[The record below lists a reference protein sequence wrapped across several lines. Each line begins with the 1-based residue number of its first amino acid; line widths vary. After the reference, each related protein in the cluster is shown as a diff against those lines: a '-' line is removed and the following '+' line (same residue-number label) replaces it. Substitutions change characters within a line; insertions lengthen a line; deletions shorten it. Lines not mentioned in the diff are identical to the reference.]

1 MEPVES
7 CCFARSL
14 SRLLTQLVDIDVSSN
29 ADLNLLTAEL
39 DKQWHTLWESISS
52 GTSDPVVAAAVAAAA
67 PWMWSPRE
75 TEACDARP
83 VLQWI
88 QHELAFGEGPAIWAE
103 VLLDDPQRIDALGQW
118 VADRCAVND
127 ESCSREINRRH
138 ASELSRNEFVT
149 EYMEANRPVLI
160 EGLVNEKWF
169 IARLS
174 DDHGE
179 KEVATRKQERCA
191 WLMRQTASP
200 SARCPSW
207 EQATRSKL
215 PADAVHHVTVVPNF
229 RDIARHYGADLV
241 SVQQQAAPGFFPS
254 PSCSVPQ
261 PARPRLNMTLSQY
274 AAWWQQHHDESEEA
288 VNGQV
293 IEEQSPVPLW
303 YLKDW
308 KFLAAHPNMADDG
321 LDLSDTTDHSSPR
334 DVLYEWPIYFRND
347 WLNQAMPAY
356 KFVYI
361 GPAGS
366 TTGLHVDV
374 LQSHSWS
381 TNICGYKEWYLV
393 PPHVTPSLYQV
404 LTAKLAPHFHADGVF
419 AKPRD
424 DDEAPPLSFLYPG
437 LAWARHHA
445 IHVIQGPGETIFVP
459 AQWHHTV
466 ENLTPCCSV
475 NHNWLNYTNVRHAWS
490 KIRREMSNL
499 KKYQM
504 PVAQD
509 VPMDVTARDSSVILG
524 IEGSR
529 EVTGGSCNDAINEQD
544 CQNSNQSQVGS
555 EFSLLW
561 HVLLHR
567 AKSVMSANLSEY
579 QQSGTN
585 GIFGDLP
592 TCESPTLE
600 SGTSNTMYA
609 EQLRDALVVA
619 SIMLD
624 MIKFWSV

>member
-1 MEPVES
+1 MEPVEAI
-7 CCFARSL
+7 CFTRSL

-29 ADLNLLTAEL
+29 PDVNLLAAEL
-39 DKQWHTLWESISS
+39 DKQWNKLWESLSS

-75 TEACDARP
+75 TEACDALP

-88 QHELAFGEGPAIWAE
+88 QHELARGEGPAVWAE

-127 ESCSREINRRH
+127 ELSGPQEINRAH
-138 ASELSRNEFVT
+138 VSELSRNEFVT

-160 EGLVNEKWF
+160 AGLVNEQWS
-169 IARLS
+169 IARLPS
-174 DDHGE
+174 NQDDNQ
-179 KEVATRKQERCA
+179 VAATGHEPSP
-191 WLMRQTASP
+191 WLMHQAVSSP
-200 SARCPSW
+200 TSFQSW

-215 PADAVHHVTVVPNF
+215 PVDAVHHVTVVPNF
-229 RDIARHYGADLV
+229 GGIARRYGADLV
-241 SVQQQAAPGFFPS
+241 SVQEQAAPGFFPS
-254 PSCSVPQ
+254 PSCSVPR
-261 PARPRLNMTLSQY
+261 PPRPRLNMTLAQY
-274 AAWWQQHHDESEEA
+274 AAWWQQYHDESEETA
-288 VNGQV
+288 NGQST
-293 IEEQSPVPLW
+293 EAQSPVPLW

-308 KFLAAHPNMADDG
+308 KFLAAHPTMADAG
-321 LDLSDTTDHSSPR
+321 LDLPDTTDHSSR
-334 DVLYEWPIYFRND
+334 DVLYDWPIYFRND
-347 WLNQAMPAY
+347 WLNQAMSAY

-404 LTAKLAPHFHADGVF
+404 LTATLAPHLHVDRVF
-419 AKPRD
+419 SQPHG

-475 NHNWLNYTNVRHAWS
+475 NHNWLNYANVRHAWS

-509 VPMDVTARDSSVILG
+509 VPTDVTARDSFVILG
-524 IEGSR
+524 MEGSR
-529 EVTGGSCNDAINEQD
+529 EVTGGSCNDPINEQD
-544 CQNSNQSQVGS
+544 CQNSNQSQVES

-567 AKSVMSANLSEY
+567 AKSVVSADLSEY

-609 EQLRDALVVA
+609 EQLRDAIVVA

-624 MIKFWSV
+624 MIKLWSV